1 MTCTDVEQ
9 LLTPFVDAE
18 LPSPMLLAVA
28 RHAASCPTCDT
39 AVRELTEVR
48 EAVAEVMDAA
58 VDDLDLSG
66 VWNGVAEVIDAQRP
80 RQHPQAH
87 PKVRPLRALPVW
99 GSMVAL
105 AASLLLWIGAP
116 VQDAGGPVG
125 MPTASVATKPAAT
138 RVAARTRTEV
148 DRIAGK
154 AVALRREP
162 KTGTPIIWVN
172 YAPDA
177 AR

>member
-9 LLTPFVDAE
+9 LITPFVDAE

-28 RHAASCPTCDT
+28 RHAAACPACDATVRDLT
-39 AVRELTEVR
+39 ALC
-48 EAVAEVMDAA
+48 EAVAEAMDAA

-66 VWNGVAEVIDAQRP
+66 VWSGVAEVIDAQ
-80 RQHPQAH
+80 QATTH

-116 VQDAGGPVG
+116 VQDGGPAAVQ
-125 MPTASVATKPAAT
+125 TAGVAAKAPVT

-148 DRIAGK
+148 DRLAGK
-154 AVALRREP
+154 AVALKREP

>member
-1 MTCTDVEQ
+1 
-9 LLTPFVDAE
+9 
-18 LPSPMLLAVA
+18 
-28 RHAASCPTCDT
+28 
-39 AVRELTEVR
+39 
-48 EAVAEVMDAA
+48 MDAA

-80 RQHPQAH
+80 PTHPRTH

-116 VQDAGGPVG
+116 VQDGGPVG
-125 MPTASVATKPAAT
+125 MQTASIAAKPAAT